1 MSFRI
6 RVRNFQSIED
16 ATIEVA
22 GLTVITGPNNSG
34 KALKNGTR
42 VATPKGWQP
51 VESLL
56 PGDRVISG
64 DGTPTTV
71 LGVYPQGERQTW
83 RVVFDDG
90 RSVVVDGGH
99 LWSTSIASD
108 RFSSLRKSGEGIQR
122 WKTLTTNQIL
132 QRVGNS
138 PKGQMRPS
146 IPGAGPTQYDP
157 QEIRLDP
164 YLLGV
169 LLGDGSMSGGYIG
182 FSSADSEIVDAVAG
196 AIPQGYRLVP
206 SGGYDY
212 KISGA
217 RGVRHAGSNTVT
229 NECRKLGITVT
240 SAYKFIPES
249 YKYNA
254 VSVRLAVLQG
264 LLDTDGTVDKSNGG
278 VTFSTASSR
287 LADDVIE
294 LVQSLGGKVRRR
306 LRHPHYKYLG
316 ERREGL
322 PSHSLCIRL
331 LGFDLFRLTRKLA
344 LVHAPK
350 RRNDPL
356 IVSITSEGVADCTC
370 IEVDHPSHLYQI
382 EGHLVTHNTAL
393 CRATYGAFTNAR
405 GNKYVRHGKESC
417 EVRLDFPDGRSL
429 VWEKGAKVNRYELDG
444 KALNKV
450 GQGAPPE
457 VASLGVQ
464 PVEAAGRELWPQF
477 AHQFVGQVFLLDEP
491 GSVLAEAISDVAR
504 VGVLNEALRN
514 SQSDRRTA
522 GSELKLRVEDVGKHE
537 VAVRK
542 FDGLDGVLALVHEV
556 EAEREH
562 ISQLRLRLSGV
573 ERLRDRLRAAEDE
586 VARLAPVR
594 DMGSDLED
602 APLTKTVKADAA
614 LDWVRSA
621 IRRLAFAVSAHD
633 EARHYFEAT
642 GKTTFPSLDV
652 GDSVG
657 QLGVVSTLL
666 STLSSRGKSV
676 SLLSAEVSTVATD
689 LSVSQSDLSEL
700 LATAGACPTCGSETH
715 HEDHVPV
722 G

>member
-621 IRRLAFAVSAHD
+621 IRRIAFAVSALD

>member
-382 EGHLVTHNTAL
+382 EGHLVTHNTSL

>member
-1 MSFRI
+1 
-6 RVRNFQSIED
+6 
-16 ATIEVA
+16 
-22 GLTVITGPNNSG
+22 
-34 KALKNGTR
+34 
-42 VATPKGWQP
+42 
-51 VESLL
+51 
-56 PGDRVISG
+56 
-64 DGTPTTV
+64 
-71 LGVYPQGERQTW
+71 
-83 RVVFDDG
+83 
-90 RSVVVDGGH
+90 
-99 LWSTSIASD
+99 
-108 RFSSLRKSGEGIQR
+108 
-122 WKTLTTNQIL
+122 
-132 QRVGNS
+132 
-138 PKGQMRPS
+138 
-146 IPGAGPTQYDP
+146 
-157 QEIRLDP
+157 
-164 YLLGV
+164 
-169 LLGDGSMSGGYIG
+169 MSGGYIG

-382 EGHLVTHNTAL
+382 EGHLVTHNTSL

>member
-196 AIPQGYRLVP
+196 AIPQGSRLVP